1 MLGTRLISV
10 EAFLPWLLQ
19 FFSSELDLQV
29 AARIAFEYVVHHHS
43 ELQSTDFKS
52 SNLRYRTNVFLF
64 LHGATDTHFIHYW
77 TPLIKLLHTNEVKL
91 QPYFHY

>member
-52 SNLRYRTNVFLF
+52 SNLRYS
-64 LHGATDTHFIHYW
+64 THFIHYW